1 MKCLA
6 TWRLMEQALEDGN
19 PVMLLYVLDTKGSSP
34 GKQGFCMAV
43 VYEGTVSPV
52 SMAGSIG
59 GGILEHQFVELAK
72 EKLHEPDNSIPLR
85 NQRHNKL
92 TANEQTGIIFA
103 EEQTVF
109 LYPVQQKDRGTIRR
123 IIDSIENNRNG
134 RLTLSPAGISFS
146 DTVPV
151 KDYEFV
157 MQSDNNWK
165 YTEKTGFKNRLYI
178 IGGGHCALALSKLMR
193 SMDFYI
199 RIYDDRSELKSML
212 ENDAA
217 HEKHV
222 VKDYTELAGLID
234 SGPDH
239 YVVIMTMSHET
250 DDIALRA
257 LTGKQFRYIGI
268 LGSRTRMQKLMNEY
282 RSIGISN
289 DWLGQIHTPVG
300 LQIRSQS
307 PEEIAVSIAAEM
319 IQVKNEFPATVLP
332 APAGMNT

>member
-1 MKCLA
+1 M
-6 TWRLMEQALEDGN
+6 
-19 PVMLLYVLDTKGSSP
+19 P
-34 GKQGFCMAV
+34 
-43 VYEGTVSPV
+43 
-52 SMAGSIG
+52 I
-59 GGILEHQFVELAK
+59 
-72 EKLHEPDNSIPLR
+72 
-85 NQRHNKL
+85 
-92 TANEQTGIIFA
+92 
-103 EEQTVF
+103 
-109 LYPVQQKDRGTIRR
+109 
-123 IIDSIENNRNG
+123 
-134 RLTLSPAGISFS
+134 
-146 DTVPV
+146 

>member
-1 MKCLA
+1 
-6 TWRLMEQALEDGN
+6 
-19 PVMLLYVLDTKGSSP
+19 
-34 GKQGFCMAV
+34 
-43 VYEGTVSPV
+43 
-52 SMAGSIG
+52 
-59 GGILEHQFVELAK
+59 
-72 EKLHEPDNSIPLR
+72 
-85 NQRHNKL
+85 
-92 TANEQTGIIFA
+92 
-103 EEQTVF
+103 
-109 LYPVQQKDRGTIRR
+109 
-123 IIDSIENNRNG
+123 
-134 RLTLSPAGISFS
+134 
-146 DTVPV
+146 
-151 KDYEFV
+151 
-157 MQSDNNWK
+157 
-165 YTEKTGFKNRLYI
+165 
-178 IGGGHCALALSKLMR
+178 
-193 SMDFYI
+193 MDFYI

-250 DDIALRA
+250 DDVALRA